1 MKICLREKSFVEGV
15 FILEDDMP
23 KKHTTNPLLIARVG
37 WSNGSQT
44 VVLPPGCRFADSVRE
59 VFIRREGE
67 RLVLTPRPT
76 DWSGFFASGVK
87 TSADFMALHERL
99 PIQERVV

>member
-1 MKICLREKSFVEGV
+1 MMICRRGQLFAEAV
-15 FILEDDMP
+15 FLLEDDMP

-44 VVLPPGCRFADSVRE
+44 VVLPPGCSFADSVRE
-59 VFIRREGE
+59 VFIRRDGQ

-76 DWSGFFASGVK
+76 DWSGFFDVGLK
-87 TSADFMALHERL
+87 TSADFMAVRERL

>member
-1 MKICLREKSFVEGV
+1 
-15 FILEDDMP
+15 MP
-23 KKHTTNPLLIARVG
+23 TKHSANPLQTARIG

-44 VVLPPGCRFADSVRE
+44 VVLPPGFRFADSVRE
-59 VFIRREGE
+59 VFIGREGE

>member
-1 MKICLREKSFVEGV
+1 MKICLREKSFAEGV